1 MKLFLLYIKGHTK
14 TVLLSLFFIT
24 VFAIVTLMY
33 GYPAEPVLY
42 ASGICVYL
50 GAMVCLIS
58 YFRFRRRHQVLQ
70 KLMET
75 IVVNVEAL
83 PIPRGVLEE
92 DYTALIRQIVR
103 ENGRLELQMSDVR
116 RENDDYYTMWAHQ
129 IKTPISAMHLLLQAG
144 KTEQNRELAAELFKI
159 EEYVGMALNYARSES
174 LSSDLVLRRVSL
186 DAVIKQAV
194 RKYAPLFIA
203 GKIRLSYEET
213 GVQVITDEKWL
224 LFVLEQVLSN
234 ALKYTKE
241 GSISVFMLPGAPKT
255 LVIED
260 TGIGIPAEDI
270 PRVFERGYTGY
281 NGREYTRSTGIG
293 LYLCR
298 RIMKKLGHEI
308 SIQSEEGCG
317 TRVLLDLQEY
327 VYSD

>member
-58 YFRFRRRHQVLQ
+58 YFRFRWRHQVLQ

-103 ENGRLELQMSDVR
+103 ENGQIGR
-116 RENDDYYTMWAHQ
+116 AH
-129 IKTPISAMHLLLQAG
+129 
-144 KTEQNRELAAELFKI
+144 
-159 EEYVGMALNYARSES
+159 V
-174 LSSDLVLRRVSL
+174 
-186 DAVIKQAV
+186 
-194 RKYAPLFIA
+194 
-203 GKIRLSYEET
+203 
-213 GVQVITDEKWL
+213 
-224 LFVLEQVLSN
+224 
-234 ALKYTKE
+234 
-241 GSISVFMLPGAPKT
+241 
-255 LVIED
+255 
-260 TGIGIPAEDI
+260 
-270 PRVFERGYTGY
+270 
-281 NGREYTRSTGIG
+281 
-293 LYLCR
+293 
-298 RIMKKLGHEI
+298 
-308 SIQSEEGCG
+308 
-317 TRVLLDLQEY
+317 
-327 VYSD
+327 